1 MTLNGLTIY
10 DKNIIKYS
18 TELKNNNGDSNYV
31 KFIAAA
37 IPSPNS
43 QTNTANVLLEFD
55 INPSKIKDGDNSDS
69 SIIIGCDDT
78 MDFIDDLMSC
88 NNEGEDRDRDYE
100 VYLATGFKV
109 KYKFIMKKKDDKVS
123 ITVYDNINGNSI
135 KYGIDI
141 FASDV
146 KNVCKCINNAS
157 DQALE
162 ILVSNRR
169 LNDQMIQL
177 RNDMKAEKVHELYF
191 ELYDEHPKVY
201 KIIEENAENTSE
213 GKNNLVKTY
222 KITARDKES
231 NPLYAFLRNMHLTC
245 VPLVDYRDFGK
256 EFLGCPFVYS
266 DEMIEL
272 GKKFVEKKKK
282 DVHSTV
288 DEKINNK
295 K

>member
-1 MTLNGLTIY
+1 
-10 DKNIIKYS
+10 
-18 TELKNNNGDSNYV
+18 
-31 KFIAAA
+31 
-37 IPSPNS
+37 
-43 QTNTANVLLEFD
+43 
-55 INPSKIKDGDNSDS
+55 
-69 SIIIGCDDT
+69 
-78 MDFIDDLMSC
+78 
-88 NNEGEDRDRDYE
+88 
-100 VYLATGFKV
+100 
-109 KYKFIMKKKDDKVS
+109 MKKKGDKVS

-256 EFLGCPFVYS
+256 EFLGWPFVYS

-288 DEKINNK
+288 DEKINNNK